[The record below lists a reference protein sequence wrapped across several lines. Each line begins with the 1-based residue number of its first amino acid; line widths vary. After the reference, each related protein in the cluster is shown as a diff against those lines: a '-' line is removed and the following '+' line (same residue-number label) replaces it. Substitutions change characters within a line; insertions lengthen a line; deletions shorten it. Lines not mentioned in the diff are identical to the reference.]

1 MAQHKQL
8 TWTELR
14 VGLFVLIG
22 LIIMGAAVF
31 YVTGGGTLGPKY
43 TLLAYMPE
51 VEGLKIGAPVSV
63 SGFEV
68 GTVESIRLNAKPVDR
83 LHNVELVMRVDKRYQ
98 ESIRTDSVASLVTQG
113 LLGDRY
119 VTITRGLSGQP
130 LQSGAVVTTTEEKA
144 MQQIVER
151 GVELEENLG
160 TLTDSV
166 NDIVKDLKTGHGT
179 LGKLLRDPELY
190 NHLNS
195 SVGKMDAIV
204 TNVQAGQ
211 GTVGKLVASDELYTK
226 VDTTIGHAQD
236 ILGAVRNQQGTLGKF
251 VYDPAVYQSA
261 KDFLNNGNAVI
272 TDARNG
278 KGTLGKLINDDSLFT
293 NLRDAS
299 ANVRDATDKLNSNR
313 GTAGKFFTDPQL
325 YDNLT
330 GVTSDMR
337 LLIGDFR
344 SNPKKFLHVKLS
356 IF

>member
-8 TWTELR
+8 SWTELK

-22 LIIMGAAVF
+22 LVIMGAGVF

-43 TLLAYMPE
+43 NLTAYLPE

-68 GTVESIRLNAKPVDR
+68 GTVEAIRLNTKPVDL
-83 LHNVELVMRVDKRYQ
+83 LHNIQVVMRIDKRYQ
-98 ESIRTDSVASLVTQG
+98 DSIRTDSVASLVTQG

-119 VTITRGLSGQP
+119 VTITRGISGEP
-130 LQSGAVVTTTEEKA
+130 LQKGAVVKTTEEKA

-160 TLTDSV
+160 TLTDEV
-166 NDIVKDLKTGHGT
+166 NGVVNDLKTGHGT
-179 LGKLLRDPELY
+179 LGKLLKDPELY

-195 SVGKMDAIV
+195 SVAKMDAMISS
-204 TNVQAGQ
+204 VQSGQ
-211 GTVGKLVASDELYTK
+211 GTLGKLVASDEMYTK
-226 VDTTIGHAQD
+226 VDTTLGHAQD
-236 ILGAVRNQQGTLGKF
+236 ILGAVREQKGTLGKL

-261 KDFLNNGNAVI
+261 HDFLDNGNAAI
-272 TDARNG
+272 ADARAG
-278 KGTLGKLINDDSLFT
+278 KGTLGKLINDDTLFT

-299 ANVRDATDKLNSNR
+299 ANVRDATAKLNSDK
-313 GTAGKFFTDPQL
+313 GTAGKFFTDPEL

-330 GVTSDMR
+330 GVTGDMR
-337 LLIGDFR
+337 KLIGDFR
-344 SNPKKFLHVKLS
+344 TNPKKFLHVKLAV
-356 IF
+356 F